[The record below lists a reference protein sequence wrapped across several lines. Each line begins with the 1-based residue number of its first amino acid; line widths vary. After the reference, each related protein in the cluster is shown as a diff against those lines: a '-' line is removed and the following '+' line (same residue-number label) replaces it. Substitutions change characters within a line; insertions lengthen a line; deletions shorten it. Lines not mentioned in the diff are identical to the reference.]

1 MAVTESIN
9 YIMKKLLNKLTELL
23 SKEDNEPRS
32 KKLYGLAS
40 LYNTPNE
47 IINAASVVA
56 GKGYEKFDVYT
67 PYPMHGMDD
76 AMGMSKPKIGY
87 VSFIF
92 GFLGLFLA
100 LLMMWWMSGIDYQNI
115 IGGKPF
121 FSLPPSI
128 PITFEGTV
136 LLTGIATTLG
146 LIILF
151 AKLPS
156 INSPIQDTE
165 FMSRVTSDKFGIV
178 IKADDEK
185 FILDDVKNLFR
196 SSGAFEVQ
204 EIFYRESNLTNK
216 TPIFDGKFFMAII
229 GTAVVTAVVSYFTLN
244 WVLYDVVPFDWMWK
258 QDRIDAQSKS
268 DFFTNKSGMRM
279 PVNGTVARGFLPY
292 EYKGLPDS
300 SVRLLANPIAVSKES
315 LERGQDRFNIYC
327 SPCHGYFGEGDG
339 RLRGLFPK
347 PPSLHNQKVMNWADG
362 NIYHVITNGQNVM
375 PSYAEQVS
383 VNDRWNI
390 VNYIRTL
397 QRSKNASDEDLLKAK

>member
-1 MAVTESIN
+1 MIKKLSEKVTEF
-9 YIMKKLLNKLTELL
+9 L
-23 SKEDNEPRS
+23 SKEENDPRTG
-32 KKLYGLAS
+32 KLFGLAS
-40 LYNTPNE
+40 LYNTPDE
-47 IINAASVVA
+47 IINAALVVA

-76 AMGMSKPKIGY
+76 AMGMSRPKIGY

-92 GFLGLFLA
+92 GFSGMFLA
-100 LLMMWWMSGIDYQNI
+100 LLMMIWMSGIDYQNI

-151 AKLPS
+151 QKLPA
-156 INSPIQDTE
+156 INSPLQDTE
-165 FMSRVTSDKFGIV
+165 FMTRVTSDKFGIV

-185 FILDDVKNLFR
+185 FISDEVVNLYR
-196 SSGAFEVQ
+196 STGAFEIQ
-204 EIFYRESNLTNK
+204 EIYYKESNLK
-216 TPIFDGKFFMAII
+216 AKSPIIDTKFFMTII
-229 GTAVVTAVVSYFTLN
+229 ATAAVTAVVSYFTLN
-244 WVLYDVVPFDWMWK
+244 WILYDVVPFDWMWK
-258 QDRIDAQSKS
+258 QERINAQSKS
-268 DFFTNKSGMRM
+268 DFFADKSGSRM

-315 LERGQDRFNIYC
+315 LQRGQERYNIYC

-339 RLRGLFPK
+339 RMRGLFPK
-347 PPSLHNQKVMNWADG
+347 PPSLHNQKVLNWTDG

-383 VNDRWNI
+383 VDDRWAI
-390 VNYIRTL
+390 VNYIRAL
-397 QRSKNASDEDLLKAK
+397 QRSKNASDEDMTKAK